1 MLSLKPDS
9 TNESGFFML
18 SKNRIKFIASL
29 RLGKFREQHRQFVV
43 EGTKMVAE
51 LLHSGFRCEQLYAT
65 QGWLGENELLLK
77 SAKSPIEPVSD
88 REMNQ
93 ISNLSTPPGV
103 LAVAGMPEWS
113 IDDAFPV
120 DSLVLALDGINDPG
134 NLGTMIR
141 TADWF
146 GISSI
151 VCSHDTVDAYHPK
164 VVQATMGSVFRVKV
178 IETDLAEYLGRVRL
192 KQLPVYG
199 ALMDGKSIYE
209 PGLSA
214 SSGVLVIGSES
225 HGIRPNILPLISQ
238 ALTIPR
244 VKHDKTA
251 APESLNASIAT
262 AILLSALRQS
272 KA

>member
-1 MLSLKPDS
+1 
-9 TNESGFFML
+9 ML
-18 SKNRIKFIASL
+18 SKNRIKFITSL
-29 RLGKFREQHRQFVV
+29 RLGKFREQHRQFIV

-51 LLHSGFRCEQLYAT
+51 LLNSGFQCEQLYAT
-65 QGWLGENELLLK
+65 QGWLEENEALLK
-77 SAKSPIEPVSD
+77 SAKPPIEPVAD
-88 REMNQ
+88 NEMNQ
-93 ISNLSTPPGV
+93 ISNLSTPPGII
-103 LAVAGMPEWS
+103 AIISMPEWS
-113 IDDAFPV
+113 TNDAFQ
-120 DSLVLALDGINDPG
+120 DNSLVLALDGINDPG
-134 NLGTMIR
+134 NLGTIIR

-146 GISSI
+146 GIRTI
-151 VCSHDTVDAYHPK
+151 VCSHDTVDVFHPK

-178 IETDLAEYLGRVRL
+178 IETDLAEYLGRVRM

-244 VKHDKTA
+244 VNHDETA